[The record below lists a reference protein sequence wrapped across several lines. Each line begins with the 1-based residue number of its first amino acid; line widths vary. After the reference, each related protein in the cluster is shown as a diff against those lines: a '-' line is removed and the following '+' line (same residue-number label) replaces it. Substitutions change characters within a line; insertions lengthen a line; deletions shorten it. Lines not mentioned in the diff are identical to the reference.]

1 MKRIDISASKWY
13 KGMPYGAPGSGK
25 THFCGTFSQDDR
37 TAPVLHIDC
46 GGNPETLNNLDR
58 VGDVIQLEKLA
69 DLNYI
74 YDWLF
79 KGQPDKHP
87 MVSEMG
93 AKPGYKTIILDTGSD
108 LQRHNF
114 KSVMKEESL
123 HIADTRR
130 SPEFGD
136 WRAVLATMTEIAYG
150 FFKLPMHVVITAWEK
165 TEVDASTG
173 ATRYRPFFTGQ
184 SIDTVPG
191 YALNV
196 GRMINPARAEGRIAQ
211 MLKDKPDAKSVII
224 FQPSKTYDAKDQ
236 NGFNIPAMIN
246 PTAAKLLDLLEK

>member
-1 MKRIDISASKWY
+1 MKKIDIAASKYY
-13 KGMPYGAPGSGK
+13 KGMPYGTAGSGK
-25 THFCGTFSQDDR
+25 THFCGTFELDER

-46 GGNPETLNNLDR
+46 GGNPETLNNLGKTGT
-58 VGDVIQLEKLA
+58 VMQLEKLA

-79 KGQPDKHP
+79 KRQPDKHP
-87 MVSEMG
+87 MVSEYG
-93 AKPGYKTIILDTGSD
+93 ATPGYKTISIDTGSD

-114 KSVMKEESL
+114 KTVMKEESL

-150 FFKLPMHVVITAWEK
+150 FYKLPMHVIITAWEK
-165 TEVDASTG
+165 TETDNATG
-173 ATRYRPFFTGQ
+173 ATRFRPFFTGQ
-184 SIDTVPG
+184 SIDTVPA

-196 GRMINPARAEGRIAQ
+196 ARMINPARAEGRIAQ
-211 MLKDKPDAKSVII
+211 MLKDKPDAKSVMI
-224 FQPSKTYDAKDQ
+224 FQPSKSYDAKDQ

-246 PTAAKLLDLLEK
+246 PTATKLLDLLDD